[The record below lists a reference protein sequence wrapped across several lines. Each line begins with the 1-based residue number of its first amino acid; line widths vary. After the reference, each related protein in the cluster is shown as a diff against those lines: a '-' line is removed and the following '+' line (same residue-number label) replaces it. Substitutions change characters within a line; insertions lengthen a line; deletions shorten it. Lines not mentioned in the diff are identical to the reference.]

1 MRKSS
6 LFGLVFV
13 ISTLVVGVLGYMGY
27 LFMPTLLNTFSPGP
41 TYQAVFLSNG
51 QVYFGQLDKV
61 STFIGHNIILT
72 HVYYLQAGE
81 TSKPLESSP
90 TPSSE
95 KTKTPSPTP
104 SSPSTPELTLIK
116 LGSELHAPEDKLVI
130 NRNTVL
136 FWENLK
142 EDGQVVQAIK
152 NFKQE

>member
-6 LFGLVFV
+6 FLGLVFV
-13 ISTLVVGVLGYMGY
+13 ISTIVVGLLGYMGY
-27 LFMPTLLNTFSPGP
+27 LFMPSILNTFSPSP

-51 QVYFGQLDKV
+51 QVYFGKLDKV
-61 STFIGHNIILT
+61 STLIGHNLILT

-81 TSKPLESSP
+81 TAKPLESPSP
-90 TPSSE
+90 TSS
-95 KTKTPSPTP
+95 KTSPSPTP
-104 SSPSTPELTLIK
+104 SAPATPELTLIK
-116 LGSELHAPEDKLVI
+116 LGSELHAPQDKLVI